1 MQTLLCKRDRHS
13 IEYLFFLSYIL
24 YTTDID
30 MYMWFVFCYRVVSTI
45 QKLTSADISNMSDA
59 SSGKHHHISAVHF
72 IFMYIY
78 IYTLFPIC
86 NCLIHRERF
95 DGWST
100 QGNSQRTSKGG
111 QENYKWNEFVY
122 KGIFN
127 KVFEYDYGIQ
137 IVNYW
142 KYNIE
147 KVTYKT
153 VKMIMWIM
161 FQAKVL
167 QQSN

>member
-1 MQTLLCKRDRHS
+1 MMDEAPKAT
-13 IEYLFFLSYIL
+13 
-24 YTTDID
+24 
-30 MYMWFVFCYRVVSTI
+30 
-45 QKLTSADISNMSDA
+45 
-59 SSGKHHHISAVHF
+59 
-72 IFMYIY
+72 
-78 IYTLFPIC
+78 P
-86 NCLIHRERF
+86 
-95 DGWST
+95 
-100 QGNSQRTSKGG
+100 KGG

-153 VKMIMWIM
+153 VKMIM
-161 FQAKVL
+161 
-167 QQSN
+167 